1 MLVEHVIL
9 LRFCAFFSLYFC
21 FCFLYFLS
29 KDHQKKKA
37 VIYFSLTTTHP
48 DLSGSVIIC
57 DIQFVKEAFQLSFHF
72 GEG

>member
-1 MLVEHVIL
+1 MLGEHVIL
-9 LRFCAFFSLYFC
+9 LRVCAFFSLCFC
-21 FCFLYFLS
+21 FWFLYFLS
-29 KDHQKKKA
+29 KDHQKKV

-48 DLSGSVIIC
+48 HLSGSVIIC

>member
-1 MLVEHVIL
+1 MWFYYDCEPFFLFV
-9 LRFCAFFSLYFC
+9 FAFAF
-21 FCFLYFLS
+21 YFLS
-29 KDHQKKKA
+29 KDHQKKQNKNA